1 MTMKRQLLVAFG
13 TFTFAILLGACS
25 SVSTITGKV
34 TDKVTDKLTPGKSTD
49 EQVAQPRT
57 DAEGSL
63 QVGNLTRLYD
73 LHVPSTYT
81 PEEPL
86 PLVIAFH
93 GAGGDGRAME
103 QFTGLSQLAEQEK
116 FIVVYPD
123 AIARHWDSRRRVQPE
138 VNNDIGFISALIDEL
153 GQQYNL
159 DRNRIYAT
167 GFSNGGMF
175 AHRVACELSDKIAAS
190 AAVAASMPENLSRTC
205 QPTEPIPMLMIHGTN
220 DPVVPYGSPGRA
232 LLSLEDTVKFW
243 SSHNSCA
250 PDAMKDTLP
259 TTPAVRLDTYQQ
271 CANETTVMLYT
282 VEGGEHTWPKSQA
295 EADKPEAPN
304 GINATTIIWDFF
316 TEQST

>member
-1 MTMKRQLLVAFG
+1 MKRQLLVGLG
-13 TFTFAILLGACS
+13 TLTVAMLLGACS
-25 SVSTITGKV
+25 SVSSV
-34 TDKVTDKLTPGKSTD
+34 TSKVTDKLASKHSTD
-49 EQVAQPRT
+49 EPVAQPRT

-93 GAGGDGRAME
+93 GAGGDGKAME

-123 AIARHWDSRRRVQPE
+123 AIAQHWDARRRVQPE

-153 GQQYNL
+153 GQQYSL
-159 DRNRIYAT
+159 DRDRIYAT

-175 AHRVACELSDKIAAS
+175 AHRVACELSDKITAS
-190 AAVAASMPENLSRTC
+190 AAVAATMPENLSRTC
-205 QPTEPIPMLMIHGTN
+205 QPTQPISMLMMHGTD
-220 DPVVPYGSPGRA
+220 DPVVPYGPPGRA

-243 SSHNSCA
+243 SSHNRCS
-250 PDAMKDTLP
+250 PDVAKESLP
-259 TTPAVRLDTYQQ
+259 TTPSVRLDVYQQ
-271 CANETTVMLYT
+271 CMNETTVMLYT
-282 VEGGEHTWPKSQA
+282 IEGGEHTWPKSQA
-295 EADKPEAPN
+295 EAGTPDTSS
-304 GINATTIIWDFF
+304 GINATTIIWNFF